1 MYKGVKSAFDSS
13 RQHTYKETILLT
25 KRKDR
30 EDVKR
35 DPEKREARLIRWC
48 LSTVADNALE
58 LGCGNGHLTGDL
70 AQVADNLVAVD
81 PYVEEL
87 RSARRR
93 VEIPVKFVA
102 AFGESLPIAANSID
116 TVVFTLS
123 LHHQEPHK
131 ALGEARRVL
140 KEGGQILV
148 LEPVADSLVA
158 KLFSVLDDESW
169 KYKLAEK
176 AIDRSGLNVF
186 RSGSI
191 RLRWV
196 FEDFTEMVF
205 YLFDYFGL
213 ELNREKEN
221 SMAQILGDRRGLEPL
236 PIEDITRFW
245 ILRER

>member
-1 MYKGVKSAFDSS
+1 MNFWGS
-13 RQHTYKETILLT
+13 ILH
-25 KRKDR
+25 
-30 EDVKR
+30 
-35 DPEKREARLIRWC
+35 IW
-48 LSTVADNALE
+48 TV
-58 LGCGNGHLTGDL
+58 CQVSIHLQTSI
-70 AQVADNLVAVD
+70 AVD

-169 KYKLAEK
+169 KYKLAEI

-213 ELNREKEN
+213 ELNREKEI
-221 SMAQILGDRRGLEPL
+221 SMAQILGDLRGLEPL
-236 PIEDITRFW
+236 SIEDITRFW
-245 ILRER
+245 ILREM